1 MAKKLAKNEEK
12 PCLICRKPIFR
23 LIPGVPEN
31 RISGTPSSSNPV
43 TLFLYLQVYIAEV
56 ECDVSLAVTRNIHGW
71 TEDAL
76 RKLNT
81 KWESTPDHYNKLDL
95 RGFLQDKEITQVEM
109 EDAEPDPQDDLEIFD
124 DDEDE
129 VRKSWNSTPEG
140 LSYSSSDD
148 LE

>member
-1 MAKKLAKNEEK
+1 M
-12 PCLICRKPIFR
+12 
-23 LIPGVPEN
+23 
-31 RISGTPSSSNPV
+31 
-43 TLFLYLQVYIAEV
+43 
-56 ECDVSLAVTRNIHGW
+56 TRNIHGW

-140 LSYSSSDD
+140 LSYSSSD
-148 LE
+148 EQE

>member
-1 MAKKLAKNEEK
+1 M
-12 PCLICRKPIFR
+12 
-23 LIPGVPEN
+23 PEN
-31 RISGTPSSSNPV
+31 RISGAPSSSNPL

-109 EDAEPDPQDDLEIFD
+109 EDAEPDPQEDLENF

-129 VRKSWNSTPEG
+129 VRKSSENSTPEG
-140 LSYSSSDD
+140 VSHSSSSDD
-148 LE
+148 E